1 MNPTQNE
8 YAFTNGIFT
17 VIIVFNLAD
26 YPQVSIKKNPVI
38 TDATIV
44 TFIPPSNKIDVTNGI
59 YTVSIDFKS
68 TNYPQI
74 SIIENP
80 LPIHSTVS
88 SDPIQS
94 TISSDLTHST
104 VSSDPIQSTVSSDL
118 IQYNELPHC
127 IDPTDWIIK
136 YAESVENTT
145 QKPIEDVSKE
155 QKEEEPVKIVS
166 KKRKEK
172 EIEKEIEEIEGP
184 ETQIQKTTILPQISE
199 KEAFEIFLR
208 IIKGVIFN
216 RQSQIKDLIIEVK
229 KGNSISDLLLIIKID
244 DILIPYLE
252 KIQKYYLTRDFRFQI
267 VDYMRSIINESY
279 ILFIRFH
286 HQGDVSFKLIFSK
299 HNNSIY

>member
-1 MNPTQNE
+1 
-8 YAFTNGIFT
+8 
-17 VIIVFNLAD
+17 
-26 YPQVSIKKNPVI
+26 VI

-44 TFIPPSNKIDVTNGI
+44 TFISPSNKIDVTNGI

-80 LPIHSTVS
+80 LPI
-88 SDPIQS
+88 Q
-94 TISSDLTHST
+94 ST

-118 IQYNELPHC
+118 IQYNELPQC

-145 QKPIEDVSKE
+145 QEPIEDVSKE
-155 QKEEEPVKIVS
+155 QKEQEEPVKIVS
-166 KKRKEK
+166 KKR
-172 EIEKEIEEIEGP
+172 KEIEEIEGP
-184 ETQIQKTTILPQISE
+184 ETQIQKTATLPQISDV
-199 KEAFEIFLR
+199 EAFEIFLR
-208 IIKGVIFN
+208 IIKGVIFH

-286 HQGDVSFKLIFSK
+286 HQGDESFKLIFSK